1 MKDSDAELIHGYL
14 DRTLSQDEQRLL
26 NDRIKNDFEFSQEFV
41 SFTLLHNHLHDEY
54 AIKEDLEKHSGTM
67 PSYKQ
72 AASTSAPHRLRRM
85 TAWSSVAIAL
95 VLMVS
100 VGLFFIQKDQPK
112 EIGTLVEVQGEANV
126 IGKDHSS
133 RSVTNG
139 MKIYSGDK
147 LQTEGF
153 QSSLMMQYQDGTRLL
168 LIGNTEATCLNDN
181 GQKKINVS
189 KGLVSASV
197 KPQPQNRPMVM
208 ITNEAE
214 VEVLGTEFVLQA
226 TSTQTDIDVSHGKVK
241 LTRLSDDQSVE
252 VSSGKRA
259 FAREGTTMQTEEIPS
274 PPFEWVA
281 DYENGMKEN
290 QVGTFVQTDLPAGSK
305 GAAKASFFER
315 FGGHYIVAVCNDDI
329 QGLAAI
335 GKNSH
340 LHITFK
346 VTAEHTHFIN
356 WLNLF
361 IATRSLSPIN
371 PEYQRFKNVDLSA
384 NMPRLGKWRTITIPL
399 TRFQRR
405 SNSDRDINPA
415 WTGGSPSTD
424 DVIYSVWVGS
434 PPPDRGLV
442 IDKIWITK
450 EGPGDVV
457 VKDVR

>member
-1 MKDSDAELIHGYL
+1 MKNSDAALIHRYL
-14 DRTLSQDEQRLL
+14 DGTLSQDKQRLI
-26 NDRIKNDFEFSQEFV
+26 NDRMKSDSEFRQEFV

-72 AASTSAPHRLRRM
+72 TASAPYRLRRIV
-85 TAWSSVAIAL
+85 AWGFVAIAL

-100 VGLFFIQKDQPK
+100 TQLFFIQNEKLI

-126 IGKDHSS
+126 IGKYHTSK
-133 RSVTNG
+133 SVTNG

-153 QSSLMMQYQDGTRLL
+153 QSSLVMQYQDGTRLL

-197 KPQPQNRPMVM
+197 KPQPQNSPMKM
-208 ITNEAE
+208 ITNKAE

-241 LTRLSDDQSVE
+241 LTRLSDDQSIE
-252 VSSGKRA
+252 VSSGNRA
-259 FAREGTTMQTEEIPS
+259 FAREGATMQVEGIPA
-274 PPFEWVA
+274 PPFEWIA
-281 DYENGMKEN
+281 DFEKGMQEN
-290 QVGTFVQTDLPAGSK
+290 QVGTFVQTDLPAGSH
-305 GAAKASFFER
+305 GAAKANFFER
-315 FGGHYIVAVCNDDI
+315 FGGHYTVAVCNDDI
-329 QGLAAI
+329 QGLTAI

-340 LHITFK
+340 LHITFT
-346 VTAEHTHFIN
+346 VTAEHSHFIN

-361 IATRSLSPIN
+361 IATRSLSPTN
-371 PEYQRFKNVDLSA
+371 PQYHRFKNVDLSD
-384 NMPRLGKWRTITIPL
+384 NMPRLGQWRTITIPL
-399 TRFQRR
+399 TRFQSK

-434 PPPDRGLV
+434 PPPDRGLI

-457 VKDVR
+457 VKDIR